1 MFSLRKKAGSRNYH
15 ICSSVGNIRTVRN
28 DHEIKIGSTLFKV
41 FAGQSV
47 HKSTGT
53 SDPEIAD
60 QIANELSRIVLEE
73 NPDIATKRVKGQAT
87 VEVPAPRKLGDPENI
102 DNWTM
107 EDAVQYRIENE
118 PDMASSV
125 RYHLEKAMRSIY
137 IRVPNSTLPERFAHW
152 PIMDADLLDLY
163 AKYRWAE
170 VEKRDGWERKG
181 STKNRE
187 INIFRVALR
196 LAERVSLKYS
206 DGRFR
211 VLKMPHWHEE
221 SDNSH
226 NVLSIKEAQDV
237 FDWLRVNYPK
247 NLDMFLVQTYAGA
260 RPVEVARLTWDDVK
274 LDDEQPQ
281 NSRIKLWNLKG
292 SGKRKRSRWVHLS
305 PILIDVFKRQTKSP
319 KDNFVFHNRVGQ
331 PYKTVRDCGG
341 ALVPAYTRCFRLA
354 VKALGLHGKTSY
366 ALRHSFGT
374 WLLNNGENLVTVM
387 RLMGHAKITTTQRY
401 LETADQTKIAA
412 VNKLPGSE

>member
-15 ICSSVGNIRTVRN
+15 ICSSVGNIKTVRN
-28 DHEIKIGSTLFKV
+28 DHEIKVGSTLFKV

-73 NPDIATKRVKGQAT
+73 NPAIATKRKKGEAT

-107 EDAVQYRIENE
+107 ADAVQYRIDNE
-118 PDMASSV
+118 PDMTSSV
-125 RYHLEKAMRSIY
+125 RYHLERSMRTIY
-137 IRVPNSTLPERFAHW
+137 VRVPNSNLPEKLAHW

-163 AKYRWAE
+163 VKYRWAE
-170 VEKRDGWERKG
+170 IEARDGKERKG
-181 STKNRE
+181 STKNKDM
-187 INIFRVALR
+187 NTFRVALR
-196 LAERVSLKYS
+196 LAERVSHKYS

-211 VLKMPHWHEE
+211 VLKIPHWPEE
-221 SDNSH
+221 TDNSH
-226 NVLSIKEAQDV
+226 NVLSVKEAQAV
-237 FDWLRVNYPK
+237 FDWLRVHHPK
-247 NLDMFLVQTYAGA
+247 NLDMFLIQTYAGA

-274 LDDEQPQ
+274 LDDEHPQ

-292 SGKRKRSRWVHLS
+292 SGKRKRTRWMHLS

-319 KDNFVFHNRVGQ
+319 KDNFVFHNRLGQ
-331 PYKTVRDCGG
+331 PYPTVG
-341 ALVPAYTRCFRLA
+341 ASGYSRPPSYTRCFRDA
-354 VKALGLHGKTSY
+354 VNALGLHGKTSY

>member
-15 ICSSVGNIRTVRN
+15 ICSSVGNIKTVRN
-28 DHEIKIGSTLFKV
+28 DHEIKVGSTLFKV

-53 SDPEIAD
+53 SDPDVAD

-73 NPDIATKRVKGQAT
+73 NPAIAAKRVKGQAT

-107 EDAVQYRIENE
+107 ADAVQYRIENE
-118 PDMASSV
+118 PDMTSNV
-125 RYHLEKAMRSIY
+125 RSQLNRAMEKIY

-170 VEKRDGWERKG
+170 IEKRDGWQRKG
-181 STKNRE
+181 STKNKDMSTY
-187 INIFRVALR
+187 RVALH
-196 LAERVSLKYS
+196 LAERVSHKYS

-211 VLKMPHWHEE
+211 VLSIPHWPEE
-221 SDNSH
+221 TDNTH
-226 NVLSIKEAQDV
+226 NVLSVKEAQDL
-237 FDWLRVNYPK
+237 FNWLRANFPK
-247 NLDMFLVQTYAGA
+247 NLDMFLIQTYAGA
-260 RPVEVARLTWDDVK
+260 RPVEIARLTWDDVK
-274 LDDEQPQ
+274 LDEEEPQ

-292 SGKRKRSRWVHLS
+292 SGKRKRTRWMHLS

-319 KDNFVFHNRVGQ
+319 KNKFVFHTRNGT
-331 PYKTVRDCGG
+331 PYSIENPDGSSK
-341 ALVPAYTRCFRLA
+341 VPAFTRYIKKA
-354 VKALGLHGKTSY
+354 VDALGLKGRTSY

-387 RLMGHAKITTTQRY
+387 RLMGHTKVTTTQRY